1 MNRDF
6 RRQDI
11 FKAID
16 SKYCIATNDNERVD
30 LVSQNID
37 DAVYLSERYFPKML
51 KYFTELVD
59 LRHEIHTEQYTDYSR
74 VHSKKY
80 TTRKNT
86 LQIVEPSSLHISTWA
101 AFVTEFLPNLE
112 SIRIAE
118 EHLLAEEAPEQVSQ
132 SDENLQKAAEET
144 APSML
149 NDESLGGVGS
159 AEVPTQP
166 VAKGDAGSEND
177 EEGTAVEVEDDDKAE
192 EDDDEAAEKDNEDAG
207 KEEAEEGDE
216 GEDEEEGEEDV
227 GGDAMG
233 PGTPQR
239 SSKAPKRAITSFVM
253 EHDEEIVFPSKT
265 PKTAEENEEYEKEKQ
280 AARRK

>member
-51 KYFTELVD
+51 
-59 LRHEIHTEQYTDYSR
+59 
-74 VHSKKY
+74 
-80 TTRKNT
+80 N
-86 LQIVEPSSLHISTWA
+86 
-101 AFVTEFLPNLE
+101 
-112 SIRIAE
+112 
-118 EHLLAEEAPEQVSQ
+118 
-132 SDENLQKAAEET
+132 
-144 APSML
+144 
-149 NDESLGGVGS
+149 
-159 AEVPTQP
+159 
-166 VAKGDAGSEND
+166 END